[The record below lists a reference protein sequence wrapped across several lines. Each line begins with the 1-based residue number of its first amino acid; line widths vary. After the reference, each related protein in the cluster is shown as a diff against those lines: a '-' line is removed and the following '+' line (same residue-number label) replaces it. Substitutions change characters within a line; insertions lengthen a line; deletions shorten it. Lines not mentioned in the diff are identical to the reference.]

1 MNYLKKNFPIF
12 LLSGSL
18 VFAGISYSPSAQSA
32 TATISSLQKEI
43 LTLKKQTLAL
53 RKDMELVRVC
63 GDGWNRNVLI
73 LDKWVHRLVYK
84 LKVYED
90 NDDPIIVNC
99 EFAY

>member
-18 VFAGISYSPSAQSA
+18 IFAGISLSPSAQGA

-53 RKDMELVRVC
+53 QKDMRAVRVC
-63 GDGWNRNVLI
+63 IDGHNRNGL
-73 LDKWVHRLVYK
+73 LLSKWVFRLANDQ
-84 LKVYED
+84 LVYED
-90 NDDPIIVNC
+90 DDDPITANC
-99 EFAY
+99 AFAN